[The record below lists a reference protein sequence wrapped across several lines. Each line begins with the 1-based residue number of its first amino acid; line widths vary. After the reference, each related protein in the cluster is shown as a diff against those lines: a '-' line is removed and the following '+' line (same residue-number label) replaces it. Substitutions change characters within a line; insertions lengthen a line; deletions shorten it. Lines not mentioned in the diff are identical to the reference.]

1 MSSATIDQ
9 EFEALLDFVKQSRGF
24 DFSGYKQPTL
34 SRRLSKRMQ
43 AVGAETYGEYT
54 DYLQVHPEEFSN
66 LFNTILIN
74 VTGFFRD
81 PGAWDYVGTEIIPRI
96 VKEKPGQSIRIWCA
110 GCASGEEPF
119 TVAML
124 MAEVLGEKQLYERVK
139 IYATDVDEAAL
150 NQARQASYS
159 AKEIEGVPEALLDKY
174 FERVEQRY
182 VFRKDMRR
190 AVVFGRHDLVQDAPI
205 SRIDLLVCRNTLI
218 YFNTET
224 QSKILEHFR
233 FALNTTGFLF
243 LGKAEMLL
251 THTDI
256 VAPVDLRRRIFARMP
271 KVRPPGELPDT
282 KPVDNEAVFL
292 SPQDAL
298 RARAFDLALVG
309 QLIVDPKGI
318 LVAANGEALRMF
330 GLSDEDLGR
339 SLDDLR
345 VSRRPVELRAQIDEA
360 YAERRPCIV
369 SGFEWSTASG
379 ESRVMD
385 IQVVPVLA
393 HSGDPMGVAITFPD
407 MTLHSDLQAEL
418 HRSKGELETAY
429 EELQSTNEE
438 LETTNEELQSSNE
451 ELETTNEELQSSNEE
466 LETINEE
473 LQSTNED
480 VRTINA
486 QLRERERELREANTL
501 SESILASLRGGV
513 AVADGE
519 LRIKAWNRGAQ
530 DLWGLR
536 ADEAEGQHLL
546 NLDIGLP
553 LERLTGPLRACLAGE
568 SAYEDVT
575 LDATNRR
582 GKAVQCKV
590 SCTPLM
596 DAANDIRGVILLMKE
611 EGRAESS
618 MEQDLAPT
626 SSGSPER

>member
-1 MSSATIDQ
+1 MSVTTIDQ
-9 EFEALLDFVKQSRGF
+9 GFDALLDFVKQSRGF

-34 SRRLSKRMQ
+34 RRRLSKRMQ
-43 AVGAETYGEYT
+43 AVGVETYADYT
-54 DYLQVHPEEFSN
+54 DYLQVHPEEFSK

-81 PGAWDYVGTEIIPRI
+81 PGTWEYVRAEIFPQI
-96 VKEKPGQSIRIWCA
+96 VEGKPNRSARIWCA
-110 GCASGEEPF
+110 GCASGEEAY
-119 TVAML
+119 TVAMVV
-124 MAEVLGEKQLYERVK
+124 AEVLGEEQLRERVK
-139 IYATDVDEAAL
+139 IYATDIDEEAL
-150 NQARQASYS
+150 DQARQAKYS
-159 AKEIEGVPEALLDKY
+159 VKEVEGVPRPLLDKY
-174 FERVEQRY
+174 FERAEQRY
-182 VFRKDMRR
+182 AFRKDLRR

-224 QSKILEHFR
+224 QAKILEHFR

-243 LGKAEMLL
+243 LGKSEMLL
-251 THTDI
+251 THPDI
-256 VAPVDLRRRIFARMP
+256 FAPVDLQRRVFTRVPR
-271 KVRPPGELPDT
+271 VRPQGKLPRL
-282 KPVDNEAVFL
+282 KPLDNGAATL
-292 SPQDAL
+292 SAEDAL
-298 RARAFDLALVG
+298 RARAFDVALVA
-309 QLIVDPKGI
+309 QLIVDPKGM
-318 LVAANGEALRMF
+318 LVAANHEALRVF
-330 GLSDEDLGR
+330 GLTDEDVGQ

-369 SGFEWSTASG
+369 RGFEWSTASG
-379 ESRVMD
+379 ESYVMD
-385 IQVVPVLA
+385 IQVVPVL
-393 HSGDPMGVAITFPD
+393 SQVGDPIGVAITFPD
-407 MTLHSDLQAEL
+407 MTLYSELRAEL

-486 QLRERERELREANTL
+486 QLRERERELSEANIL

-513 AVADGE
+513 AVVDSE
-519 LRIKAWNRGAQ
+519 FRINAWNRGAQ

-536 ADEAEGQHLL
+536 SDEVEGQHLL

-553 LERLTGPLRACLAGE
+553 LERLKDRLRACLAGE
-568 SAYEDVT
+568 SDYEEVT

-582 GKAVQCKV
+582 GKAVRCSV
-590 SCTPLM
+590 SCTPVI
-596 DAANDIRGVILLMKE
+596 DGADIRGVILLMTEK
-611 EGRAESS
+611 GVAESS
-618 MEQDLAPT
+618 MEEDLAPK
-626 SSGSPER
+626 SSRSP